1 MKKTITFITVMLIAT
16 AAFTGCNSSSNNSN
30 SLNKSNSS
38 SSSEKATEAPT
49 DSEKIVV
56 DPFEGI
62 EYTEHTDL
70 SMYPQQTFLNFD
82 VTNTLFGN
90 ELIFKFTV
98 DSCTKDEVV
107 VKAELDMETL
117 NEVLENSKYTVDE
130 YEKEIHIKVS
140 DLNSR
145 LISVEQL
152 TTEIKDVISN
162 GMINTLGNS
171 DTFSLQKM
179 YAVIP
184 QDDTFPIDCV
194 PQESAIYTD
203 DNGVLHNV
211 SSVTFRSNIGFN
223 TYLFGIIK
231 DNNENYYCVTTP
243 VSFIDG
249 KLNDKSLDYYH
260 NPTFID
266 GMRVSIFED
275 EKSAYECGTLKSYG
289 NTEQPNEY
297 YGDSN
302 DTISQV
308 AEIPLS

>member
-1 MKKTITFITVMLIAT
+1 MKKTITFIIAMLIS
-16 AAFTGCNSSSNNSN
+16 AAFTGCNSSLDDSNTSDKPAA
-30 SLNKSNSS
+30 SD
-38 SSSEKATEAPT
+38 SSEQATEASV

-62 EYTEHTDL
+62 EYAEHTDL
-70 SMYPQQTFLNFD
+70 SMYPQQTFFNFD
-82 VTNTLFGN
+82 ATNTPLGD

-98 DSCTKDEVV
+98 ESGTKDEVI
-107 VKAELDMETL
+107 VKAEIDTKNIE
-117 NEVLENSKYTVDE
+117 EVLENSKYAIDK
-130 YEKEIHIKVS
+130 YEKKIHIKVS

-152 TTEIKDVISN
+152 TAEIKDLISN

-203 DNGVLHNV
+203 DNGVLHNI

-266 GMRVSIFED
+266 GVRVSVFSD
-275 EKSAYECGTLKSYG
+275 EKSAYECGTLKTYG
-289 NTEQPNEY
+289 NAEQPNEY

-308 AEIPLS
+308 VEIPLS